1 MRIHV
6 LSDLHLEVRPFE
18 AVPVDADVVVL
29 AGDIANGAPA
39 IEWAERSFTQPVLFV
54 SGNHEAWEDDL
65 VRANEDI
72 AMAARGSKVRV
83 LDCASAVIGGVRF
96 LGCTLWT
103 DFSLEPE
110 ATRQDVIERSR
121 RYNPDHEMIRLGDR
135 WFTPEDSIRMHAE
148 QITWLQAQLAVPHE
162 GKTVVITHFAPHPR
176 SIAAQFDK
184 HPANPGFVLDLDR
197 MMGTAEGGPALWI
210 HGHTHT
216 AFDYDVRGTRVV
228 CNPRGYPE
236 EQTGFYPGFTVTL

>member
-6 LSDLHLEVRPFE
+6 LSDLHLEVRPYE
-18 AVPVDADVVVL
+18 AAQVEADVVVL

-39 IEWAERSFTQPVLFV
+39 IEWAVRSFTQPVVFIA
-54 SGNHEAWEDDL
+54 GNHEAWEDEL
-65 VRANEDI
+65 ARAAADI
-72 AMAARGSKVRV
+72 RAAARGTHVRV
-83 LDCASAVIGGVRF
+83 LDCSSEVIDGVRF

-121 RYNPDHEMIRLGDR
+121 RYNPDHEMIRMGER
-135 WFTPEDSIRMHAE
+135 WFTPEDSIRMH
-148 QITWLQAQLAVPHE
+148 IDQLAWLRGQLAMPHA
-162 GKTVVITHFAPHPR
+162 GKTVVVTHFAPHPR
-176 SIAAQFDK
+176 SIAAQFDQ
-184 HPANPGFVLDLDR
+184 HPANAGFVLDLDR
-197 MMGTAEGGPALWI
+197 MMGAANGGPALWI

-216 AFDYDVRGTRVV
+216 AFDYDVRGTRVI

-236 EQTGFYPGFTVTL
+236 EQTGFVPGLTVTL